1 MTAAKAA
8 RIQTTRGYLLQK
20 YEDLGVE
27 ILRINKTLRDL
38 MEFGVCDE

>member
-1 MTAAKAA
+1 VTAAKAA
-8 RIQTTRGYLLQK
+8 RIQTTHSYLLQK

-27 ILRINKTLRDL
+27 ILRINKALQDL